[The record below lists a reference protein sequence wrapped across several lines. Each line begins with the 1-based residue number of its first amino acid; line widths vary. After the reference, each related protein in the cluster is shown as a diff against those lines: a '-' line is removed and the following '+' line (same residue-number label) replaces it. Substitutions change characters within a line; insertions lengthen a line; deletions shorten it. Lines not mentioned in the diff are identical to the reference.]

1 MLVGGLAPAIL
12 GVKGALGA
20 GFASVGICGCR
31 WLLAGGIL
39 AEEAS
44 LGESRGCWAA
54 AASAE
59 VREAATATGGGATF
73 RSLGCRG
80 LRDGFAGSELLERM
94 TGLEGVAFVVVDVF
108 VEVRLVANRGLV
120 LMVDVVVVL
129 LLLLLLLL
137 SSLLLL
143 AIGPGGVAVGSL
155 ALAVNSSSDGFRL
168 TGLTFSSTGLIPGFL
183 TLDNLED
190 GRVPDLVVE

>member
-1 MLVGGLAPAIL
+1 
-12 GVKGALGA
+12 
-20 GFASVGICGCR
+20 
-31 WLLAGGIL
+31 
-39 AEEAS
+39 
-44 LGESRGCWAA
+44 
-54 AASAE
+54 
-59 VREAATATGGGATF
+59 
-73 RSLGCRG
+73 
-80 LRDGFAGSELLERM
+80 M

>member
-1 MLVGGLAPAIL
+1 MLVGGLGPAIL
-12 GVKGALGA
+12 GVKGARGA

-31 WLLAGGIL
+31 GLLAGGIL
-39 AEEAS
+39 AEVAS

-54 AASAE
+54 AASAG

-80 LRDGFAGSELLERM
+80 LRDGFAGSELLERI
-94 TGLEGVAFVVVDVF
+94 TGLEGVAFVVVL

-129 LLLLLLLL
+129 FLLLLL

-168 TGLTFSSTGLIPGFL
+168 TGLTFSSAGLIPGFL
-183 TLDNLED
+183 TLDNLEE